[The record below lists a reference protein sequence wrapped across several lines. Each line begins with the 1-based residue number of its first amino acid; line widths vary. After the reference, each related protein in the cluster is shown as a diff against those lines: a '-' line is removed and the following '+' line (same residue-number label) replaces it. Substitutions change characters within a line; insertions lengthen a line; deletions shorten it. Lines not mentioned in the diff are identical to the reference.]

1 MYSWGTET
9 PSKCLPYLYGF
20 GIRRLFFLSE
30 EFRELEENSLRMKIA
45 HLKGMRRVY
54 LLELGLKLLDLVLAV
69 KILNRLPSILLLS
82 FKAWSNNCVNMLSF
96 GFSWV
101 SASVYKI

>member
-1 MYSWGTET
+1 MPAIPLWLWHQRIV
-9 PSKCLPYLYGF
+9 LPIRGIQR
-20 GIRRLFFLSE
+20 IRREQLEDE
-30 EFRELEENSLRMKIA
+30 ECPSYI
-45 HLKGMRRVY
+45 KGMRRVY

>member
-1 MYSWGTET
+1 
-9 PSKCLPYLYGF
+9 
-20 GIRRLFFLSE
+20 
-30 EFRELEENSLRMKIA
+30 MKIA

-82 FKAWSNNCVNMLSF
+82 FKA
-96 GFSWV
+96 
-101 SASVYKI
+101 